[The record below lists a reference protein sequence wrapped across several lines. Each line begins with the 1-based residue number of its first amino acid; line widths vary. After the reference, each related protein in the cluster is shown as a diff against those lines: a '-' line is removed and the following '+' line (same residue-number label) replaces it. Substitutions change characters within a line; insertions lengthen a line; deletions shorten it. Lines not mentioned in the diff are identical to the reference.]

1 MSAKLNVDIVAQL
14 KDFNKAMSELKSE
27 VDGISKSVVKS
38 NNESIASTKKM
49 SSTFSEVGK
58 TLASVFAVDQL
69 ISFGKAVLDTT
80 VEFQKMEAVLT
91 TALGSN
97 SAAKAAM
104 DQIVNFASSTPFQV
118 NELTDSFVKL
128 ANRGFVPTMEQMR
141 QMGDL
146 ASSVGKS
153 FDQLTEAILD
163 AQTGEFERLKEFGIK
178 ASQQGDIVQF
188 TFKGITTEV
197 AKSDKAIQEYLL
209 SLGNLEGV
217 AGSMEAISKTTGG
230 AISNLEDNIT
240 QLFKNIGDSSSGFI
254 NWFVKDL
261 NNVISSL
268 RNMGEIFELM
278 NPFKTIAESSDE
290 ARTYLLRVNDST
302 NDLTRTVKDAASEFD
317 NLSISTLISGESQT
331 KFLNEMIRLGHTV
344 EDSKA
349 LFQTYVKLRKEQA
362 ASEQLLASATAT
374 TTQETKT
381 NTKEAEK
388 QAAAREKAHK
398 QRLEQLKKEEEQ
410 VQKLSR
416 SYEIG
421 FQDITYATKEFNK
434 KIEDVASSINKVQEK
449 GPLLNQIGNVDDA
462 YAAFTTKGT
471 VTGAPLDTPDLS
483 QGITYTP
490 EMDEADKLHIENAML
505 LNQQFKEQRDL
516 GLEMSGIFGPLLAQ
530 SFTEMFETGQFGFAS
545 LLDGLKKMAIQ
556 LAATAA
562 AAFALNLLLGGVGLS
577 GFGAGSGGFK
587 NIFKGLGG
595 GGQLGGLIPMANGGI
610 VSGPTAALVGEYS
623 GARTN
628 PEVIAPLNKL
638 QNMMG
643 GNVTFTISGD
653 SLVGT
658 LNRANKTR
666 ARKF

>member
-14 KDFNKAMSELKSE
+14 KDFNKAMSELKTE
-27 VDGISKSVVKS
+27 VDGISKSVTKS
-38 NNESIASTKKM
+38 NDESIASTKKM
-49 SSTFSEVGK
+49 SGAFSDVGK

-69 ISFGKAVLDTT
+69 ISFGKQILATT

-104 DQIVNFASSTPFQV
+104 DQIVNFASKTPFQV

-141 QMGDL
+141 QMGDV

-178 ASQQGDIVQF
+178 ASAQGDVVQF

-197 AKSDKAIQEYLL
+197 AKSDKAIQEYIL

-217 AGSMEAISKTTGG
+217 SGSMEAIAATTGG

-268 RNMGEIFELM
+268 RNMGEIIELM
-278 NPFKTIAESSDE
+278 NPFKTLAESSDD
-290 ARTYLLRVNDST
+290 AREYILRVNDST
-302 NDLTRTVKDAASEFD
+302 DDTVRTVKDVASEFD
-317 NLSISTLISGESQT
+317 NLSLSTLEAGTSQT
-331 KFLNEMIRLGHTV
+331 KFLNEMIRLGHSV

-349 LFQTYVKLRKEQA
+349 LFQTYVKLRKEQG
-362 ASEQLLASATAT
+362 ASEELLATAT
-374 TTQETKT
+374 AKTTAETKT
-381 NTKEAEK
+381 STAETEK
-388 QAAAREKAHK
+388 QAAARQKAHEQRIK
-398 QRLEQLKKEEEQ
+398 QLRKESEEFLKTQNATLGKVGERNAFSGQQTDVTKQMSPERLQMVQSASASILAMNKQIALTMPGIIIPEDAVLRLEAYNAAQTQLATETNLVAQNMGAALFVGDMFGQ
-410 VQKLSR
+410 VLSGLA
-416 SYEIG
+416 ETG
-421 FQDITYATKEFNK
+421 
-434 KIEDVASSINKVQEK
+434 KVS
-449 GPLLNQIGNVDDA
+449 
-462 YAAFTTKGT
+462 F
-471 VTGAPLDTPDLS
+471 
-483 QGITYTP
+483 QGIF
-490 EMDEADKLHIENAML
+490 DA
-505 LNQQFKEQRDL
+505 
-516 GLEMSGIFGPLLAQ
+516 
-530 SFTEMFETGQFGFAS
+530 
-545 LLDGLKKMAIQ
+545 LKQMVIRF
-556 LAATAA
+556 AA
-562 AAFALNLLLGGVGLS
+562 AIAAALTLNILTGGLVMQ
-577 GFGAGSGGFK
+577 AGGGG
-587 NIFKGLGG
+587 KGLGALIKG
-595 GGQLGGLIPMANGGI
+595 GKSFGIGGLTPFANGGI
-610 VSGPTAALVGEYS
+610 VSGPTSALVGEYT

-628 PEVIAPLNKL
+628 PEVIAPLSKL

-653 SLVGT
+653 NLVGT